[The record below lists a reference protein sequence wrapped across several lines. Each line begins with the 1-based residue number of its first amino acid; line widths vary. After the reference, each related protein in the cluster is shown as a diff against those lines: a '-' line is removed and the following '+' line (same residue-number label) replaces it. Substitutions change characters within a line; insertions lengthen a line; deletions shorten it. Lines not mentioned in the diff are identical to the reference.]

1 MGSRAAAP
9 VAKRAWWLHHYTFFG
24 TAVGL
29 IFVWLSLTP
38 SLLPR
43 GPLFQ
48 GLISGSAGAIGY
60 GLGVFGVWLVR
71 YLRSMENSPAAP
83 RWAWL
88 TLLGVGMVGQLLM
101 ITWFHFW
108 QNDVRAKVGVAN
120 LGFWAHPQAAV
131 LSIVFL
137 FIIVEIG
144 QLIGKLASYLVR
156 QLDRIAPPRVSAVV
170 VVALLLTFTI
180 ALLNGVV
187 VRVAMNVVNNSFESV
202 NDEKDPDSPAPTTSL
217 RSGGPDSLVSWES
230 LGNQGR
236 IFMSNG
242 PTVDEL
248 SKFNGAKATEPIR
261 VYAGMNSADDIKG
274 AAALAADELVRTRG
288 LERKVVA
295 VVTTT
300 GTGWINE
307 AEASA
312 LEYMLNGD
320 TAIVSMQYSFLPSG
334 LSFLVDSEH
343 ARQAGQALF
352 EAVDAELKK
361 IPEAKRPKLLVFGE
375 SLGSF
380 GGEAPFLAVNNL
392 VARTDGALFSGPP
405 FMNTIWN
412 DLTNNRAKG
421 SPQWLPVFDDGEHVR
436 FVSQQGDLNRP
447 ASPWGSPRVVYLQHA
462 SDPITWWNPDLLFHE
477 PDWLREPPG
486 PDVSAQMFWIP
497 VVTFMQVAADM
508 AVSVDVPDGHG
519 HVFLS
524 DVANAWAAILRPLK
538 VLDGW
543 SDAKTERLRPILRA
557 DHVK

>member
-1 MGSRAAAP
+1 
-9 VAKRAWWLHHYTFFG
+9 
-24 TAVGL
+24 
-29 IFVWLSLTP
+29 
-38 SLLPR
+38 
-43 GPLFQ
+43 
-48 GLISGSAGAIGY
+48 
-60 GLGVFGVWLVR
+60 
-71 YLRSMENSPAAP
+71 
-83 RWAWL
+83 
-88 TLLGVGMVGQLLM
+88 
-101 ITWFHFW
+101 
-108 QNDVRAKVGVAN
+108 
-120 LGFWAHPQAAV
+120 
-131 LSIVFL
+131 
-137 FIIVEIG
+137 
-144 QLIGKLASYLVR
+144 LIGKLASYLVR
-156 QLDRIAPPRVSAVV
+156 QVDRIAPPRVSAVV

-202 NDEKDPDSPAPTTSL
+202 NDETDPASPAPTTSL
-217 RSGGPDSLVSWES
+217 RSGGPGSLVSWKS

-236 IFMSNG
+236 IFMTNG

-248 SKFNGAKATEPIR
+248 SKFNGVKATEPIR

-274 AAALAADELVRTRG
+274 AAALAAGELVRTRG

-352 EAVDAELKK
+352 EAVDAELKQ
-361 IPEAKRPKLLVFGE
+361 IPEAKRPRLLVFGE

-412 DLTNNRAKG
+412 DLTTNRAKG

-436 FVSQQGDLNRP
+436 FVSQQGDLDRP

-462 SDPITWWNPDLLFHE
+462 SDPITWWNPDLLLNE

-486 PDVSAQMFWIP
+486 RDVSAQMFWIP

-508 AVSVDVPDGHG
+508 AVSIDVPDGHG

-524 DVANAWAAILRPLK
+524 DVANAWAAILQPLK

-543 SDAKTERLRPILRA
+543 SDAKTEKLRPILRA

>member
-1 MGSRAAAP
+1 MGSRAAP
-9 VAKRAWWLHHYTFFG
+9 VAKRAWWPHHYTFFG

-71 YLRSMENSPAAP
+71 YLRSMERSPAAP

-101 ITWFHFW
+101 ITWFHLW

-131 LSIVFL
+131 LLIVFL
-137 FIIVEIG
+137 FLIVEIG
-144 QLIGKLASYLVR
+144 QLTGKLASHLVR
-156 QLDRIAPPRVSAVV
+156 QVDRIAPPRVSAVV

-202 NDEKDPDSPAPTTSL
+202 NDETDPASPAPTTSL
-217 RSGGPDSLVSWES
+217 RSGGPGSLVSWKS

-236 IFMSNG
+236 IFMTNG

-352 EAVDAELKK
+352 EAVDAELKQ
-361 IPEAKRPKLLVFGE
+361 IPEAKRPRLLVFGE

-392 VARTDGALFSGPP
+392 VARTDGALSRGAVHEHHLERPHDQPRQGLPAVAARVRRRRARPIRIPAGRPRSSRESVGLTPGGVPPARVRSLYLVESRPAAQRARLASRTARPGRLGADVLDSGR
-405 FMNTIWN
+405 
-412 DLTNNRAKG
+412 DVHAGSGRHGGLGRRARWPR
-421 SPQWLPVFDDGEHVR
+421 SRIPQRRRERVGGHLAAAEGARRLVRCKDGE
-436 FVSQQGDLNRP
+436 
-447 ASPWGSPRVVYLQHA
+447 
-462 SDPITWWNPDLLFHE
+462 T
-477 PDWLREPPG
+477 
-486 PDVSAQMFWIP
+486 
-497 VVTFMQVAADM
+497 AADT
-508 AVSVDVPDGHG
+508 ARRSRQVS
-519 HVFLS
+519 
-524 DVANAWAAILRPLK
+524 
-538 VLDGW
+538 
-543 SDAKTERLRPILRA
+543 
-557 DHVK
+557 

>member
-1 MGSRAAAP
+1 MGSRAAP
-9 VAKRAWWLHHYTFFG
+9 VAKRAWWLHHYTFFR

-71 YLRSMENSPAAP
+71 YLRSMERSPAAP

-137 FIIVEIG
+137 FLIVEIG

-156 QLDRIAPPRVSAVV
+156 QVDRIAPPRVSAVV

-187 VRVAMNVVNNSFESV
+187 GRVAMNVVNNSFESV
-202 NDEKDPDSPAPTTSL
+202 NDETDPASPAPTTSL
-217 RSGGPDSLVSWES
+217 RSGGPGSLVSWKS

-236 IFMSNG
+236 IFMTNG

-248 SKFNGAKATEPIR
+248 SKFNGAKAAEPIR

-352 EAVDAELKK
+352 EAVDADLKK
-361 IPEAKRPKLLVFGE
+361 IPEAKRPRLLVFGE

-436 FVSQQGDLNRP
+436 FVSQQGDLDRP

-462 SDPITWWNPDLLFHE
+462 SDPITWWNPDLLLNE

-486 PDVSAQMFWIP
+486 RDVSAQMFWIP

-524 DVANAWAAILRPLK
+524 DVANAWAAILQPLK

-543 SDAKTERLRPILRA
+543 SDAKTEKLRPILRA

>member
-1 MGSRAAAP
+1 MGSRAAP

-71 YLRSMENSPAAP
+71 YLRSMERSPAAP

-137 FIIVEIG
+137 FLIVEIG

-156 QLDRIAPPRVSAVV
+156 QVDRIAPPRVSAVV

-202 NDEKDPDSPAPTTSL
+202 NDETDPASPAPTTSL
-217 RSGGPDSLVSWES
+217 RSGGPGSLVSWKS

-236 IFMSNG
+236 IFMTNG

-274 AAALAADELVRTRG
+274 PQR
-288 LERKVVA
+288 
-295 VVTTT
+295 
-300 GTGWINE
+300 W
-307 AEASA
+307 
-312 LEYMLNGD
+312 
-320 TAIVSMQYSFLPSG
+320 
-334 LSFLVDSEH
+334 
-343 ARQAGQALF
+343 
-352 EAVDAELKK
+352 
-361 IPEAKRPKLLVFGE
+361 
-375 SLGSF
+375 
-380 GGEAPFLAVNNL
+380 
-392 VARTDGALFSGPP
+392 PP
-405 FMNTIWN
+405 T
-412 DLTNNRAKG
+412 
-421 SPQWLPVFDDGEHVR
+421 S
-436 FVSQQGDLNRP
+436 
-447 ASPWGSPRVVYLQHA
+447 
-462 SDPITWWNPDLLFHE
+462 
-477 PDWLREPPG
+477 
-486 PDVSAQMFWIP
+486 
-497 VVTFMQVAADM
+497 
-508 AVSVDVPDGHG
+508 
-519 HVFLS
+519 
-524 DVANAWAAILRPLK
+524 
-538 VLDGW
+538 
-543 SDAKTERLRPILRA
+543 
-557 DHVK
+557 